1 MQRAMNATLALPE
14 HVPAGLRLRRWT
26 GDRRLDRRRSPQ
38 RSLKNLLHCR
48 ARREGWELLALGDA
62 AGRPLAASC
71 AEERTG
77 ELLRHGAR
85 ICAEAERRDPGAW
98 DSTHDTLLE
107 LGWTT
112 AAGMSVRVTRV
123 EAAGEALVLV
133 GMASEEVVEE
143 EYGFSLALPEL
154 EPTAWRA
161 VVIRLEERI
170 KSLELQ
176 PQPSV
181 AR

>member
-1 MQRAMNATLALPE
+1 
-14 HVPAGLRLRRWT
+14 
-26 GDRRLDRRRSPQ
+26 
-38 RSLKNLLHCR
+38 
-48 ARREGWELLALGDA
+48 
-62 AGRPLAASC
+62 
-71 AEERTG
+71 
-77 ELLRHGAR
+77 
-85 ICAEAERRDPGAW
+85 
-98 DSTHDTLLE
+98 
-107 LGWTT
+107 
-112 AAGMSVRVTRV
+112 MSVRVTRV
-123 EAAGEALVLV
+123 DAAGEALVLV

>member
-1 MQRAMNATLALPE
+1 MNAILTLPE
-14 HVPAGLRLRRWT
+14 HVPTRLRLRRWT
-26 GDRRLDRRRSPQ
+26 GDRRLDRRRSPR
-38 RSLKNLLHCR
+38 RSLANLLHTR
-48 ARREGWELLALGDA
+48 ARREGWEVLALGDA
-62 AGRPLAASC
+62 SGRPLAASC
-71 AEERTG
+71 AKERTR
-77 ELLRHGAR
+77 ELLAHGAQ

-98 DSTHDTLLE
+98 DSTHEALLE

-123 EAAGEALVLV
+123 DAAGEALILV

-143 EYGFSLALPEL
+143 EDGFSLALPEL

-170 KSLELQ
+170 KAL
-176 PQPSV
+176 
-181 AR
+181 R